1 MKYKTEKL
9 SRSEA
14 KAKLEELTKL
24 YMDQRFNKVLGHVEN
39 PLERRITRRKIAQ
52 LKTILREYELG
63 RRKD

>member
-9 SRSEA
+9 SQTEA
-14 KAKLEELTKL
+14 KAKLEEMTKL

-39 PLERRITRRKIAQ
+39 PLERRITRKKIAQ
-52 LKTILREYELG
+52 LKTVLREYELG